1 MKDALLQVTRTI
13 AAAGASNSSTGIDIG
28 ARGTPN
34 GITPPYVECELIIPT
49 VAGLANA
56 ATLTVTIEHSD
67 DDSTYVN
74 TGSGLPVFV
83 LTGAGG
89 VGATGY
95 TARFKPLPTNKR
107 YIRVSTAVSAAGGT
121 LTSQSVTFSLVV
133 P

>member
-34 GITPPYVECELIIPT
+34 GITPPYAEGEVIIPT
-49 VAGLANA
+49 VTGLANA
-56 ATLTVTIEHSD
+56 ATLTVTVEDSD
-67 DDSTYVN
+67 DDSTYASV
-74 TGSGLPVFV
+74 GRSLPAYV

-95 TARFKPLPTNKR
+95 TAKFRLPPSAKR
-107 YIRVSTAVSAAGGT
+107 YVRISTAVSAAGGT
-121 LTSQSVTFSLVV
+121 LTSLSVTFSILI